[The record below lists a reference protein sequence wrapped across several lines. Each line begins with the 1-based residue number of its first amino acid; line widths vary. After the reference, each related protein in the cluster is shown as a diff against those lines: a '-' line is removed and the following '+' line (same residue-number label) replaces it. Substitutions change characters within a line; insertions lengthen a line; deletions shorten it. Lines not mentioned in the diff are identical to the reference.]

1 MSEVIS
7 CTPPCRAERKYR
19 VQSSSMTPRFK
30 EVPAT
35 DCIVHDNGALILHM
49 NGVVQMIYG
58 PGEWEDV
65 KLVEGCCDE

>member
-1 MSEVIS
+1 MSEVTS
-7 CTPPCRAERKYR
+7 CAPPCRAERKYR
-19 VQSSSMTPRFK
+19 VQCASRFD
-30 EVPAT
+30 EVSAT
-35 DCIVHDNGALILHM
+35 DCVVHHNGALILHM